1 MFVKPSCENVWVH
14 FFFLNNERLWPTII
28 AVSHR
33 DDWDTSLSAFFAP
46 LVHSCSSEWCRRCME
61 QSEKQEEGES
71 MKPTGVMISRETH
84 SRGTRWSLHGR
95 IWCRRK
101 HRHKCLF
108 GFWWDCESCY
118 TSSLLSH
125 LFVCSL
131 LYFINN
137 SRLKR
142 FKVHSQTNSF
152 ASWILSQSF
161 IFCSSPRLLGGFNVL
176 CPRKKS

>member
-1 MFVKPSCENVWVH
+1 
-14 FFFLNNERLWPTII
+14 
-28 AVSHR
+28 
-33 DDWDTSLSAFFAP
+33 
-46 LVHSCSSEWCRRCME
+46 
-61 QSEKQEEGES
+61 

-176 CPRKKS
+176 CPRKKILMQEQAGNLGLMYCRLQILRTFFSSCFLSPNYIIFHNMQQHTSLSEMSEHLSSICSYSSYVSLCQQTD